1 MSDFFHPKRQ
11 AVSALEPYRFSTT
24 WSTGEVLA
32 LDARFTLTVTAERI
46 RSRPC
51 LSARNGQRVWAVLA
65 WTGATMVSPGS
76 WRIKWSQHP

>member
-51 LSARNGQRVWAVLA
+51 LRARNGQRA
-65 WTGATMVSPGS
+65 TGLGRVGLDGCYHGVTWLMEN
-76 WRIKWSQHP
+76 